1 MNARF
6 LPHRSV
12 FGEPRMP
19 GAPAWIVMSADG
31 VRGYARSRAYWSLIL
46 STSDAP
52 IGRTVRLVDRRIM
65 RGTASTHR
73 LPNARKANTMTRMR
87 MFVVMAERMA
97 GC

>member
-12 FGEPRMP
+12 FGEPRLP

-46 STSDAP
+46 STSNAP
-52 IGRTVRLVDRRIM
+52 IARTVRLVDGRIM
-65 RGTASTHR
+65 RSSGSTHR
-73 LPNARKANTMTRMR
+73 LLNSRKANTMTRMR
-87 MFVVMAERMA
+87 LFVVMAERMA
-97 GC
+97 AC

>member
-19 GAPAWIVMSADG
+19 GAPAWVAMSADG
-31 VRGYARSRAYWSLIL
+31 VRGYARSRAYWALIL
-46 STSDAP
+46 GTSNAP
-52 IGRTVRLVDRRIM
+52 IPRTVRLEAGRIV

-73 LPNARKANTMTRMR
+73 LPGARKANTMTRMR
-87 MFVVMAERMA
+87 VRVVEA